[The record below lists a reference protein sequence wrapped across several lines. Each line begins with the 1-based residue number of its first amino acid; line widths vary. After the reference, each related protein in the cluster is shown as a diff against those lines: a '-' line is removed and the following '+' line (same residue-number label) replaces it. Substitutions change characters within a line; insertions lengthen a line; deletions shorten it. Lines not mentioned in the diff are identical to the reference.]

1 MLRGFL
7 SLLVALLL
15 TLHLS
20 AAASI
25 AAPATDGRSLVSSD
39 LFINTGESSEI
50 SAVDDNNPAPE
61 PLPSSCHDHCA
72 KLMAYTAYP
81 SVPTTV
87 EPCRDFGEFRLE
99 SAGVSGL
106 LRPPR

>member
-7 SLLVALLL
+7 SLLAALLL

-20 AAASI
+20 AATSI
-25 AAPATDGRSLVSSD
+25 AAPATDSRSLVSSD
-39 LFINTGESSEI
+39 LFIDTGDSSEI
-50 SAVDDNNPAPE
+50 SAVDDNDPAPV

-72 KLMAYTAYP
+72 KLMVYTAYP
-81 SVPTTV
+81 SAPSTV
-87 EPCRDFGEFRLE
+87 ELRSDSGQFRLE
-99 SAGVSGL
+99 SASVSGL

>member
-7 SLLVALLL
+7 SLLAALLL

-20 AAASI
+20 AATSI

-39 LFINTGESSEI
+39 LFIDTGDSSEI
-50 SAVDDNNPAPE
+50 SAVDDNNPAPV

-72 KLMAYTAYP
+72 KLMVYTAYP
-81 SVPTTV
+81 SAPSTV
-87 EPCRDFGEFRLE
+87 ELRSDFGQFRLE